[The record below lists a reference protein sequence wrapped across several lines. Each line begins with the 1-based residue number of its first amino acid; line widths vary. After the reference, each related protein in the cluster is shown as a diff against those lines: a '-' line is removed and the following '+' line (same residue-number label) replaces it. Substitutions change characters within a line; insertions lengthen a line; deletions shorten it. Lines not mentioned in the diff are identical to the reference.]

1 MKNKK
6 IFLGIFILILILL
19 SSIFL
24 FFKINKN
31 NELDSS
37 EDSNTEAFKEEIFNE
52 SNDFYTIKANYPID
66 TWDKSGEIRQV
77 VNIWINNAREDW
89 KIGGE
94 IYNNQKALESK
105 YSDMSKMQYEL
116 YIDYAT
122 ATSQKLGTHSYI
134 LSKYEWTGGA
144 HGMTSITTFNFNNN
158 KRILIEDVLDLNKYD
173 ISLTK
178 MLKRYLVSSIGK
190 ENLDENMMNRGLGL
204 AFLDEDDNFDQA
216 KCGCDGFLFAANFQN
231 FVILDEGIKF
241 IMDTYQVGAGAL
253 GNPEAIIPW
262 EELRP
267 LLNKDFVL
275 LD

>member
-6 IFLGIFILILILL
+6 IFLGIFILILVLL

-37 EDSNTEAFKEEIFNE
+37 EDSNIEAFKEEIFNE

-122 ATSQKLGTHSYI
+122 ATSQKLDTHSYI

-158 KRILIEDVLDLNKYD
+158 KRILIEDILDLNKYD

-178 MLKRYLVSSIGK
+178 ILKRYLVSSIGK

-204 AFLDEDDNFDQA
+204 AFLDENDNFDQA

-231 FVILDEGIKF
+231 FMILDEGIKF

-262 EELRP
+262 SELKP
-267 LLNKDFVL
+267 FLNKDFVL
-275 LD
+275 P

>member
-66 TWDKSGEIRQV
+66 TWDKSGETRQV

-94 IYNNQKALESK
+94 IYNNQKVLESK
-105 YSDMSKMQYEL
+105 YPDMSKMQYEL

-158 KRILIEDVLDLNKYD
+158 KRILIEDMVDLNKYD
-173 ISLTK
+173 IPLTK
-178 MLKRYLVSSIGK
+178 ILKRYLISSIGK

-204 AFLDEDDNFDQA
+204 AFLDENDNFDQA

-231 FVILDEGIKF
+231 FMILDEGIKF

-262 EELRP
+262 SELKP
-267 LLNKDFVL
+267 FLNKDFIL
-275 LD
+275 P